1 MRCDDVTGA
10 LGEGT
15 REVDEIGTIVW
26 QSSSV
31 WIEDHVDAALEEM
44 DVEAL
49 MVLEGHFRRWK
60 DGCGI

>member
-1 MRCDDVTGA
+1 MRCGNVTGA

-15 REVDEIGTIVW
+15 REEDEIGTIVW

-31 WIEDHVDAALEEM
+31 WTEDQVDAALEEI